1 MHEVGIISSLV
12 KTIERIIHEE
22 GMTEVERVVLEV
34 GELSG
39 IVPEYMEKCWPAA
52 TYRTFMEKTRLELHV
67 VPGIVKCRACGELFN
82 GAASDLR
89 CPACGAED
97 MEILSGND
105 LIVQELVCR

>member
-12 KTIERIIHEE
+12 KMIERTIRAE

-39 IVPEYMEKCWPAA
+39 VVPAYMEKCWPAA
-52 TYRTFMEKTRLELHV
+52 SYRTFMEKTKLEMHI
-67 VPGIVKCRACGELFN
+67 VPGIVKYRDCGELFN
-82 GAASDLR
+82 AAANDLK
-89 CPACGAED
+89 CPVCGSVD

>member
-12 KTIERIIHEE
+12 KTIEKIIQEE
-22 GMTEVERVVLEV
+22 GVTEVDRVVLEV

-39 IVPEYMEKCWPAA
+39 VVPSYMEKCWPAA
-52 TYRTFMEKTRLELHV
+52 TYRTFMENTKLEMRV

-82 GAASDLR
+82 AVTYDLK
-89 CPACGAED
+89 CPVCESTD

>member
-12 KTIERIIHEE
+12 KTIEKIIQKE

-39 IVPEYMEKCWPAA
+39 VVPDYMEKCWPAA
-52 TYRTFMEKTRLELHV
+52 TYRTFMEKTKLEMQV
-67 VPGIVKCRACGELFN
+67 VPGIVKCKDCGELFN
-82 GAASDLR
+82 AVSCDLKCPR
-89 CPACGAED
+89 CQSEA

-105 LIVQELVCR
+105 LIVQELICR

>member
-12 KTIERIIHEE
+12 KTIEKIIQKE

-39 IVPEYMEKCWPAA
+39 VVPDYMEKCWPAA
-52 TYRTFMEKTRLELHV
+52 TYRTFMEKTKLEMQV
-67 VPGIVKCRACGELFN
+67 VPGIVKCRDCGELFN
-82 GAASDLR
+82 AVACDLKCPR
-89 CPACGAED
+89 CQSKD

-105 LIVQELVCR
+105 LIVQELICR

>member
-12 KTIERIIHEE
+12 KTIEKIIQEE
-22 GMTEVERVVLEV
+22 GMTEVQRIVLEV

-52 TYRTFMEKTRLELHV
+52 TYHTFMEKTTLEMHV
-67 VPGIVKCRACGELFN
+67 VPGIVKCRDCGELFN
-82 GAASDLR
+82 AVGCDMK
-89 CPACGAED
+89 CPICKSVD

-105 LIVQELVCR
+105 LIVQELMCR